1 MGVGGCEAWDNY
13 NPTFHLILHAHRMRN
28 ARNHGSSKKTSSF
41 AGNAFL
47 SEVIGSSSEGCF
59 ARNNQQQIIV
69 DIFKDI
75 AHHHHTSAETSNI
88 I

>member
-13 NPTFHLILHAHRMRN
+13 NPTFHLILHAHCMRN

-47 SEVIGSSSEGCF
+47 SEVIGFSSEGCF
-59 ARNNQQQIIV
+59 ARNNL
-69 DIFKDI
+69 
-75 AHHHHTSAETSNI
+75 TSAADHC
-88 I
+88 